1 MRWESTF
8 IRSSSV
14 FNDTRFPHKV
24 HKCTE
29 QTPTCC
35 KIRSDFSLLFVQHP
49 FMRFKQLKYIV
60 SVQTA
65 NFVAM
70 KFILCVSVPGAVQ
83 CAVRTV
89 AHALLSIPADRCKDA
104 TNVVCVFFPIAEE
117 IVKQNCRLT
126 NKLLRQNIRRSN
138 DMNMCFSHS
147 CEFISNPKEE
157 YHSFHH
163 SIWFTPGI
171 GAEDTLDE
179 FHESDEFAVKSSSTR
194 RLTSAINQ
202 TFFSHNFN

>member
-70 KFILCVSVPGAVQ
+70 KFILCVSVLGAVQ

-104 TNVVCVFFPIAEE
+104 TNVVCVFFPIAEV

-126 NKLLRQNIRRSN
+126 NKLLRQNIRIHTLRIFAEAMTWTCVFHIHVNLFPIQNKNIIHFTILFDLRLASVPKIHS
-138 DMNMCFSHS
+138 MN
-147 CEFISNPKEE
+147 
-157 YHSFHH
+157 
-163 SIWFTPGI
+163 
-171 GAEDTLDE
+171 
-179 FHESDEFAVKSSSTR
+179 ST
-194 RLTSAINQ
+194 NQ
-202 TFFSHNFN
+202 TILRLNQVQRGNWRQR